1 MQTLRDELRAVP
13 SIVGRAP
20 DFDWTSAPDVPH
32 EMFLQWLRYAIDAGV
47 PEVHAAT
54 LSTVGEDDFPDA
66 RVLLVK
72 DVTEDCGFKIATGD
86 ESAKGRQLLANPHCA
101 LTFCGARSPGLRHP
115 QARAIALASRQNSVF
130 STDTARAELITQAEA
145 AMEVD
150 RGIVSPHWSVWT
162 VVPTSVEFRQGDPSR
177 NHQRLSYK
185 RTGTTWD
192 KQRLWP

>member
-101 LTFCGARSPGLRHP
+101 LTFCWSPL
-115 QARAIALASRQNSVF
+115 ARAAPPTGPRDRFGQ
-130 STDTARAELITQAEA
+130 ST
-145 AMEVD
+145 
-150 RGIVSPHWSVWT
+150 
-162 VVPTSVEFRQGDPSR
+162 EFRLFNR
-177 NHQRLSYK
+177 Y
-185 RTGTTWD
+185 RTS
-192 KQRLWP
+192 